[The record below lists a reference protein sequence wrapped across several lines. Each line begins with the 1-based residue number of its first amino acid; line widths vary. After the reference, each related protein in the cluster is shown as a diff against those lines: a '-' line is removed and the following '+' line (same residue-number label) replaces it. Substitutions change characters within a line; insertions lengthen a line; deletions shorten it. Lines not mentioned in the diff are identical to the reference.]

1 MDLLFPFA
9 TYWWFYAGFTAFV
22 LLLLALDLGVFHR
35 HAHVVGFRESLA
47 WSVVWVTL
55 ALVFNYGVLPV
66 RRRDVRAPRRAP
78 RLGLE
83 FLTGY
88 LVEKSLA
95 VDNIFVFVL
104 VFAYFGIPLKYQHR
118 VLFYGIIGALVFR
131 AIFIALGSVLMQYWL
146 VVTDLRRVPDRHRA
160 EDAARAGPEGRS
172 RAQRAHPPVPA
183 AGCRSRR
190 ELHGQDFFVTLA
202 GRWHATPLLVALLF
216 LEMSDIIFAVDS
228 VPAIFAISREPLIV
242 FTSNVFAI
250 LGLRAMYFLLAGAI
264 ERFHLLKYALALIL
278 IFVGLKMVWLNDAFG
293 GKFPIEWSLGIIATL
308 LAARS
313 SPRGSRP
320 RRRSP
325 HLQSLDRRGHE
336 RTSSRRRPT
345 PRPLTAGEIK
355 AGSCDKLSQALR
367 CSRTVRYRVR
377 ETRQRAAGRRISSWT
392 LRPVTAHGSSRR
404 PHAFGCRLRHT
415 LIVHQA
421 DRRCA

>member
-1 MDLLFPFA
+1 VDIFFPFVD
-9 TYWWFYAGFTAFV
+9 YWWFYAAFTAFV

-35 HAHVVGFRESLA
+35 HAHVVSFRESLL

-55 ALVFNYGVLPV
+55 ALVFNYGFFVYAANAFGPEEG
-66 RRRDVRAPRRAP
+66 R

-104 VFAYFGIPLKYQHR
+104 VFAYFGIPAQYQHR

-146 VVTDLRRVPDRHRA
+146 VVTIFGLVLIATGVKMLRAPDQKVEPERNPLVRLFRRWMPVTPDLYG
-160 EDAARAGPEGRS
+160 E
-172 RAQRAHPPVPA
+172 Q
-183 AGCRSRR
+183 
-190 ELHGQDFFVTLA
+190 FFVRLQ

-216 LEMSDIIFAVDS
+216 LELSDIIFAVDS

-250 LGLRAMYFLLAGAI
+250 LGLRAMYFLLAGAV
-264 ERFHLLKYALALIL
+264 ERFHLLKYALATIL

-308 LAARS
+308 LTVAIAASLLKPPTSPRATSSAARE
-313 SPRGSRP
+313 G
-320 RRRSP
+320 
-325 HLQSLDRRGHE
+325 L
-336 RTSSRRRPT
+336 
-345 PRPLTAGEIK
+345 
-355 AGSCDKLSQALR
+355 
-367 CSRTVRYRVR
+367 
-377 ETRQRAAGRRISSWT
+377 
-392 LRPVTAHGSSRR
+392 
-404 PHAFGCRLRHT
+404 
-415 LIVHQA
+415 
-421 DRRCA
+421 